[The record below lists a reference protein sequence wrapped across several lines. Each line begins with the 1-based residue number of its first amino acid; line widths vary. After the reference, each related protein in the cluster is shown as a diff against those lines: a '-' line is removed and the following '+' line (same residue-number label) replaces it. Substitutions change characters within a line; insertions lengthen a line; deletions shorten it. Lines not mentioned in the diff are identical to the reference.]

1 MELIFVSSKS
11 DVDRTGW
18 GGIEDVQVGWAYWM
32 EIAWMQWS
40 QVGISD
46 KAVLL
51 NVPLD
56 PNLECAKRIGWLESL
71 HVV

>member
-11 DVDRTGW
+11 NVDRADW

-32 EIAWMQWS
+32 NIAWMQWS

-46 KAVLL
+46 KAVIL
-51 NVPLD
+51 NEPLC
-56 PNLECAKRIGWLESL
+56 PNFECAKRICWLESL
-71 HVV
+71 HVI